1 MTAWEYVHGKGDD
14 PLGAPTYVKNA
25 YGVKF
30 DPPVPQSEMGKI
42 IGVLGTSVR
51 QYVEEMVAANEKLRA
66 GMPSDVNQ
74 KALAEKLL
82 EEILKRHQEE
92 TGETFMISRGD
103 SQTTTETTET
113 TLVSEHKTL
122 AEKYEGYSGAMSEK
136 DLNRAFLVRCC
147 ENYVLELNEKAD
159 SRIQIRATLRDLLE
173 KTTQELPFMADF
185 LGDVL
190 LPTLI
195 SDGWVLFN
203 QSGETRILP
212 YGKGVPNYDASKCAM
227 DHPMRSRKVEDR
239 WAV

>member
-1 MTAWEYVHGKGDD
+1 MTEWKYVHGKGDD
-14 PLGAPTYVKNA
+14 PLGAPTYVESA

-30 DPPVPQSEMGKI
+30 DPPVPQSEMGRV
-42 IGVLGTSVR
+42 IGTLGASVR
-51 QYVEEMVAANEKLRA
+51 QYVEEMVAANKKLRA
-66 GMPSDVNQ
+66 GMPTDENQ
-74 KALAEKLL
+74 KILAHKLL

-92 TGETFMISRGD
+92 TGETFMISKGG
-103 SQTTTETTET
+103 SQTTTETTEDT
-113 TLVSEHKTL
+113 SVSEHKTL
-122 AEKYEGYSGAMSEK
+122 AEKYGAHSGAMNER

-159 SRIQIRATLRDLLE
+159 SRIQIRVTLRDLLE
-173 KTTQELPFMADF
+173 KTTQELPFMGDL

-227 DHPMRSRKVEDR
+227 DHPMWSRNVEDS
-239 WAV
+239 WVV